1 MINKIVNYF
10 KDEAKLP
17 GKGGIYTGLSISIV
31 LMYVVNNLS
40 YMGIP
45 QLTEGFVS
53 CLWAINIVFGISVIG
68 YFSYLLYKTEWYY
81 HLVQALIYGSGAL
94 ALYTIYRL
102 FPFSLNNETLITGI
116 KILLVLVA
124 AGFILVCLG
133 EFYRYI
139 YSLQFS
145 KRALAPKPAKIQ
157 YPESQVINEST
168 DQASLPTE
176 TEPVSPENSVSTDQP
191 PSNENPPKPAD
202 EPVEKLHS

>member
-1 MINKIVNYF
+1 MSSRIVNFF
-10 KDEAKLP
+10 KEEPRLP

-31 LMYVVNNLS
+31 LMYVVNNLR

-81 HLVQALIYGSGAL
+81 HLIQALIYANGAL

-102 FPFSLNNETLITGI
+102 FPFSLNNETLATGI
-116 KILLVLVA
+116 KILLILIA

-139 YSLQFS
+139 YNLQFS
-145 KRALAPKPAKIQ
+145 KRALTPKPAKIQ
-157 YPESQVINEST
+157 YPESQITSETT
-168 DQASLPTE
+168 DQANSPTAI
-176 TEPVSPENSVSTDQP
+176 EPVSTETSTSTN
-191 PSNENPPKPAD
+191 PSPAIGNPPKDP
-202 EPVEKLHS
+202 PKV